1 MDSFGERI
9 DYLIKL
15 EGLSARKAAKV
26 FDVSPTHIQKMRTGT
41 SIPGGDVLSKIV
53 AAYPKVD
60 TRWLLT
66 GEGEPFLQSPNPLDS
81 SVHPVQVIPPV
92 SSTPSTGNTPKAP
105 QNATLH
111 SKDVNNIYNLHLYVP
126 EAAHGG
132 YAVGYADAGYHELG
146 VQEIDLPGLPRPG
159 RTFQVSGDSMEPI
172 FSSGDYVVCGACGDF
187 SEVKS
192 GRVYVLVSATAGI
205 SVKYIRVASDYLIAV
220 PANQRDYS
228 PTRYDLTE
236 VREIWEVRWHLTRH
250 FLHRSHQDLLPDD
263 IREEVSR
270 IKAYLIQQNPDAQGR
285 L

>member
-1 MDSFGERI
+1 MLSQAARVI
-9 DYLIKL
+9 LIINNLGVSLRSAAEKL
-15 EGLSARKAAKV
+15 GISHTTIYHLKSGRNQPSAELLTKV
-26 FDVSPTHIQKMRTGT
+26 VELVPN
-41 SIPGGDVLSKIV
+41 
-53 AAYPKVD
+53 VD

-66 GEGEPFLQSPNPLDS
+66 GEGKPYLQELNSTSDFTN
-81 SVHPVQVIPPV
+81 SVHLISPHSVEA
-92 SSTPSTGNTPKAP
+92 STPNTPKPP
-105 QNATLH
+105 QNPTLH